1 MSKYMIMRADY
12 IRGCREYSL
21 ERLERGDIQNA
32 VASMMSDMKKIPNA
46 SSVMQNID
54 AIVAVAS
61 GDFDA
66 ARAYIEGFE

>member
-1 MSKYMIMRADY
+1 MAWNSITAKSSALD
-12 IRGCREYSL
+12 E
-21 ERLERGDIQNA
+21 
-32 VASMMSDMKKIPNA
+32 NA

-61 GDFDA
+61 GYFDA